1 VFACYSQTFI
11 SHSKD
16 EWIMTSISE
25 RLQAVRTSVDDAAI
39 RAGRDPRQVHLLA
52 VSKAHPANAIRA
64 AYAAGQRLFGENY
77 LQEALNKQVELTD
90 LVIEWHFIG
99 PIQSNK
105 TQPIAQHFD
114 WVHSVDRLKI
124 AQRLNM
130 ARPEHLPPLQICLQV
145 NVSQEQTKSGLS
157 MDETAELAH
166 AVAGLPRLKLRGLM
180 AIPAPT
186 HDIELQ
192 RAQFRQVRET
202 FETLQQQGMMLDT
215 LSIGMS
221 DDYAAAIAEGATIV
235 RIGSAIFGPRNQ

>member
-1 VFACYSQTFI
+1 
-11 SHSKD
+11 
-16 EWIMTSISE
+16 MTSISE
-25 RLQAVRTSVDDAAI
+25 RLQAVRASISDAAI

-52 VSKAHPANAIRA
+52 VSKAHPADAIREA
-64 AYAAGQRLFGENY
+64 HAAGQRLFGENY
-77 LQEALNKQVELTD
+77 LQEALNKQMELSKLD
-90 LVIEWHFIG
+90 IEWHFIG

-105 TQPIAQHFD
+105 TQSIAQHFD

-130 ARPEHLPPLQICLQV
+130 ARPEHLPPLQICLQI
-145 NVSQEQTKSGLS
+145 NVSQEVTKSGLS
-157 MDETAELAH
+157 VGETSELAH

-192 RAQFRQVRET
+192 RAQFSQVHEIY
-202 FETLQQQGMMLDT
+202 ETLQQQGLMLDT

-221 DDYAAAIAEGATIV
+221 DDYATAIAEGATIV